1 MCMQQILEVGDL
13 MRKCLLC
20 ARAYLPMLVLFKFT
34 LMWVWMCLCAHTCLC
49 LCKSVYM
56 PEQSPHKYKQG
67 SHYRRF
73 VPLRPRA
80 YERLS
85 SRSSAH
91 IGGQGIKEL
100 STQTKLAKSSLRR
113 RANNI
118 ILRTLLDSITLDE
131 TIWPFDANPFWI
143 WNNYVTKGR
152 CS

>member
-1 MCMQQILEVGDL
+1 MFAANIRSGCSDAKVLVVCTCLFAYGGFIQIYSCVSLDVL
-13 MRKCLLC
+13 ACTYLC
-20 ARAYLPMLVLFKFT
+20 VYACVYLCKRLYLPV
-34 LMWVWMCLCAHTCLC
+34 HSPQ
-49 LCKSVYM
+49 KS
-56 PEQSPHKYKQG
+56 KQG
-67 SHYRRF
+67 SPYRRF

-100 STQTKLAKSSLRR
+100 STQTKLAKLSLRR

-143 WNNYVTKGR
+143 
-152 CS
+152 

>member
-1 MCMQQILEVGDL
+1 
-13 MRKCLLC
+13 MRSVCSDAKV
-20 ARAYLPMLVLFKFT
+20 LV
-34 LMWVWMCLCAHTCLC
+34 VCTCLFAYGGFIQIYSYVSLNVLVCTYLCVYACVC
-49 LCKSVYM
+49 LCKMVYL
-56 PEQSPHKYKQG
+56 PVHSPQKSKHG
-67 SHYRRF
+67 SPYRRLD
-73 VPLRPRA
+73 PLRPRA

-100 STQTKLAKSSLRR
+100 SSTQTKLAKLSLRH

-143 WNNYVTKGR
+143 
-152 CS
+152 